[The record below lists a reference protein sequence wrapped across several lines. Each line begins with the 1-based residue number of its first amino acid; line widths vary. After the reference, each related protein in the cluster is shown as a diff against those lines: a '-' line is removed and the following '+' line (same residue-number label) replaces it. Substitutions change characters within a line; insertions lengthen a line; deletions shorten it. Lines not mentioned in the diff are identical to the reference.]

1 MKCGISIPE
10 EREPMLAEINHKMT
24 CGLEDEL
31 TGNYFGMMRY
41 LPFTR
46 GLKWGKG
53 GRILLGFSA
62 ACPQRNESG

>member
-1 MKCGISIPE
+1 
-10 EREPMLAEINHKMT
+10 MLAEINHKMT

-46 GLKWGKG
+46 G
-53 GRILLGFSA
+53 
-62 ACPQRNESG
+62 